1 MTDHEDRLNRAL
13 QAALDRYA
21 VAMDEPFPCDPILT
35 VPVSDKF
42 MASVAISGD
51 TIEIKVNTGLVDAFI
66 NLWRKSIAHS
76 ETLPEEDQ
84 LNIGDI
90 DQAVHASLTWVMLH
104 ELHHFQMGHFQIA
117 GRMALV
123 ESGDQQTLDL
133 VSRVEKKPCL
143 FDTLPKEQRHLAHQ
157 CLELQ
162 ADHDST
168 EMLLDSYSTDGWD
181 ILRFYAASIFVVMI
195 LIEREGTVAGDEI
208 REYPKAATRIFQFIG
223 YLSVMWSIPAYVEAN
238 RNGLDSPRDEDI
250 PSKEEIV
257 AFHSEVVAP
266 AFGDAILIAKA
277 SDAQHVIDELGNAED
292 FVADIRASQH
302 DQGQELRT
310 TGAQEYDLLLP
321 INSVVL
327 QLLDIDPFK
336 A

>member
-1 MTDHEDRLNRAL
+1 MTDPEDRLNRAL
-13 QAALDRYA
+13 QAALDRYEL
-21 VAMDEPFPCDPILT
+21 AMGEPFPCEPILT

-51 TIEIKVNTGLVDAFI
+51 TIEITVNTGLVNAVI
-66 NLWRKSIAHS
+66 SLWRKSIAHS
-76 ETLPEEDQ
+76 ETLPDEEQFNFD
-84 LNIGDI
+84 DI

-104 ELHHFQMGHFQIA
+104 ELHHFQMGHFQTA

-123 ESGDQQTLDL
+123 ESGDPQTLNL
-133 VSRVEKKPCL
+133 VSRVKKKQCL

-168 EMLLDSYSTDGWD
+168 EMLLDSYSTNGWD
-181 ILRFYAASIFVVMI
+181 ILRFYAASIFAMMI
-195 LIEREGTVAGDEI
+195 LIDRESAAADDET

-223 YLSVMWSIPAYVEAN
+223 YLSVMWSIPAYVAAK

-250 PSKEEIV
+250 PSQEEIE

-266 AFGDAILIAKA
+266 AFGDAIIIAKA
-277 SDAQHVIDELGNAED
+277 SNAQHVIDELGNAED

-302 DQGQELRT
+302 GQGQELRT

-327 QLLDIDPFK
+327 QLLNIDPVR